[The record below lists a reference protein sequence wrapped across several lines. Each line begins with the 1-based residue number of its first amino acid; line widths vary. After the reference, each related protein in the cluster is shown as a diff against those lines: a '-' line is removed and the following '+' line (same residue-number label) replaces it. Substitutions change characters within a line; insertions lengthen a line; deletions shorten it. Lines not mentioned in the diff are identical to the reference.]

1 MIYSILCIPELI
13 EKNFSQ
19 YFDCLMENSK
29 NISAPCLG
37 DLLVPVLLGN
47 ELCGLATGVD
57 HKRVSVES
65 LEHDGILHAEVVSRE
80 RVGLPGESV
89 VRRGEIL
96 HQS

>member
-1 MIYSILCIPELI
+1 MHPRVNRKKTFPSILTVSW
-13 EKNFSQ
+13 K
-19 YFDCLMENSK
+19 NSK